1 MFIGKNTFAI
11 SVLRRIEMKLDGR
24 DLSENRYLLSF
35 TLLKLLRG
43 LFFELDPFYEC
54 IPEN

>member
-43 LFFELDPFYEC
+43 LFFEPDPFYEC